1 MFLIKASSKLKRFL
15 CACLCVVFVFEIQA
29 QTTYALSL
37 DETDRNFAIAVC
49 QLLNKERTAR
59 GLKPVTLDFS
69 MCLPAKQRANE
80 CTYNDMGSAE
90 TAHKRPDGR
99 NFGTVFAEFNISGFS
114 LAFENLAFTNEVSLN
129 AKRFIDSWMESTT
142 GHREAMLNENIT
154 VIGVG
159 QTLSSPGSV
168 VAGKVYPEG
177 CRFACLLMTYGYSA
191 KEPYDSSQTTST
203 PEPEMGGALNPD
215 PLAMPDNTPA
225 FISPT
230 PATANSTSNPTKTP
244 KPTEKPPRWASAT
257 PTPALNKLE
266 NTTPTIPNG
275 VKSLVPNKTDI
286 HSPGLW
292 CYDCKEDSHS
302 IEFKGYILTCG

>member
-1 MFLIKASSKLKRFL
+1 MFPIKLSAKLKKIM
-15 CACLCVVFVFEIQA
+15 CVCLGIIFVCQA
-29 QTTYALSL
+29 QTREAYALSL
-37 DETDRNFAIAVC
+37 DETDKEFAIAVC

-114 LAFENLAFTNEVSLN
+114 LAFENLAFTNEVNLN

-142 GHREAMLNENIT
+142 GHREAMLNADIT
-154 VIGVG
+154 VVGVG
-159 QTLSSPGSV
+159 QALSGPGSV
-168 VAGKVYPEG
+168 VAGKVYTEG

-191 KEPYDSSQTTST
+191 QEPYNASQATST
-203 PEPEMGGALNPD
+203 PAPDIGDPLNPD
-215 PLAMPDNTPA
+215 PLALPDSTPA
-225 FISPT
+225 FMSPT
-230 PATANSTSNPTKTP
+230 PAAVNSTPKPTKTP
-244 KPTEKPPRWASAT
+244 EPTPKPPHWASAT
-257 PTPALNKLE
+257 PTPTPV
-266 NTTPTIPNG
+266 NTAPIIPNG
-275 VKSLVPNKTDI
+275 VASIIPNKEDI

-292 CYDCKEDSHS
+292 CYDCKEDAHA
-302 IEFKGYILTCG
+302 IDFKGYTLTCD

>member
-1 MFLIKASSKLKRFL
+1 MFPIDVSVKLKKLL
-15 CACLCVVFVFEIQA
+15 CACLCMLITCQA
-29 QTTYALSL
+29 VARIAYALSL
-37 DETDRNFAIAVC
+37 DETDKNFAIAVC
-49 QLLNKERTAR
+49 QLLNKERMAR

-80 CTYNDMGSAE
+80 CTYNDMGSAQ

-114 LAFENLAFTNEVSLN
+114 LAFENLAFTNEVNLN

-142 GHREAMLNENIT
+142 GHREAMLNADIT
-154 VIGVG
+154 VVGVG
-159 QTLSSPGSV
+159 QALAGPGSV

-191 KEPYDSSQTTST
+191 QEPYNALQATST
-203 PEPEMGGALNPD
+203 PEPEIGNPLNPD
-215 PLAMPDNTPA
+215 PLALPDSTPA
-225 FISPT
+225 FISPA
-230 PATANSTSNPTKTP
+230 PTAAGSTSKPTKTP
-244 KPTEKPPRWASAT
+244 KPTEKPPRWTAET
-257 PTPALNKLE
+257 PSPK
-266 NTTPTIPNG
+266 PTSTAPSIPIG
-275 VKSLVPNKTDI
+275 IESLVPNKDDI

-302 IEFKGYILTCG
+302 IDFNGYILTCD